1 MNPVEQGL
9 GTCSSRAA
17 VLGGMW
23 VHTPVTRGVSE
34 ATVGGFGRFSS
45 SDPESGLG
53 FPRRWVLDEF
63 LGFAVMLCFCVKIS
77 EKRRGA
83 EMIIG
88 RS

>member
-23 VHTPVTRGVSE
+23 VHAPVTRGVSE

-45 SDPESGLG
+45 SDPESRLG
-53 FPRRWVLDEF
+53 FPR
-63 LGFAVMLCFCVKIS
+63 
-77 EKRRGA
+77 
-83 EMIIG
+83 
-88 RS
+88 